1 MWGEGFKHEAL
12 TDGDMRGTKRQGQG
26 VVMQSAERG
35 GCCTAV
41 VVSKYSPLCTV
52 AVSQIQN
59 MEKCVIPDWIRAPI
73 FLLWGSSANH
83 CTTMPHMLTY
93 TIKVWD
99 CLQTSLKSSQFIN
112 SI

>member
-59 MEKCVIPDWIRAPI
+59 MEKRVIPDWIRAPD
-73 FLLWGSSANH
+73 LLAVGKQ
-83 CTTMPHMLTY
+83 C
-93 TIKVWD
+93 
-99 CLQTSLKSSQFIN
+99 
-112 SI
+112 

>member
-12 TDGDMRGTKRQGQG
+12 TDGDMRETKRQGHG
-26 VVMQSAERG
+26 VVMQSAESW

-59 MEKCVIPDWIRAPI
+59 MEKCVIPDWIRAPD
-73 FLLWGSSANH
+73 LLAVGKQ
-83 CTTMPHMLTY
+83 C
-93 TIKVWD
+93 
-99 CLQTSLKSSQFIN
+99 
-112 SI
+112 